1 MPSLGIGVSEAE
13 VEEAIED
20 LLGDAVVEGQVE
32 PELRTRFLRSLDL
45 VRVSEASYRDFVR
58 KSILGGN
65 SLG

>member
-1 MPSLGIGVSEAE
+1 MPCLGIGVSEAE

-58 KSILGGN
+58 KWILGGN